1 MGSKKG
7 VIVTVSILAIISGA
21 SFLVW
26 TIPENN
32 ESTFIVTDY
41 GNYLEGVKNIHE
53 VIQESTEIELN
64 KLINGEISSQEYI
77 ESVDITLSQATSQI
91 SEFVTSKPPEEWQSS
106 YISYMDSLRKYNE
119 YLVETK
125 VLADLIDN
133 NADESKINEIMN
145 KLESLKQE
153 SLELAKFSNDA
164 RP

>member
-77 ESVDITLSQATSQI
+77 QSVDITLSQATSQI

-125 VLADLIDN
+125 VLADLLEN
-133 NADESKINEIMN
+133 NADESKINEILN
-145 KLESLKQE
+145 KIESLKQE

>member
-53 VIQESTEIELN
+53 VIQESTDMELN

-125 VLADLIDN
+125 VLADLLEN
-133 NADESKINEIMN
+133 NADESKINEILN
-145 KLESLKQE
+145 KIESLKQE

>member
-53 VIQESTEIELN
+53 VIQESTDMELN

-77 ESVDITLSQATSQI
+77 QSVDITLSQATSQI

-125 VLADLIDN
+125 VLADLLEN
-133 NADESKINEIMN
+133 NADESKINEILN
-145 KLESLKQE
+145 KIQSLKQE

>member
-7 VIVTVSILAIISGA
+7 IIVTVSILAIISGA

>member
-7 VIVTVSILAIISGA
+7 IIVTVSILAIISGA

-106 YISYMDSLRKYNE
+106 YIRYMDSLRKYNE

>member
-41 GNYLEGVKNIHE
+41 ENYLEGVKNIHE
-53 VIQESTEIELN
+53 VIQESTDMELN

-77 ESVDITLSQATSQI
+77 QSVDITLSQATSQI

-125 VLADLIDN
+125 VLADLLEN
-133 NADESKINEIMN
+133 NADESKINEILN
-145 KLESLKQE
+145 KIESLKQE

>member
-41 GNYLEGVKNIHE
+41 GNYLEVVKNIHE
-53 VIQESTEIELN
+53 VIQESTDMELN

-77 ESVDITLSQATSQI
+77 QSVDITLSQATSQI

-125 VLADLIDN
+125 VLADLLEN
-133 NADESKINEIMN
+133 NADESKINEILN
-145 KLESLKQE
+145 KIESLKQE

>member
-53 VIQESTEIELN
+53 VIQESTDMELN

-77 ESVDITLSQATSQI
+77 QSVDITLSQATSQI

-125 VLADLIDN
+125 VLADLLEN
-133 NADESKINEIMN
+133 NADESKINEILN
-145 KLESLKQE
+145 KIESLKQE

>member
-53 VIQESTEIELN
+53 VIQESTDMELN

-77 ESVDITLSQATSQI
+77 QSVDITLSQATSQI

-125 VLADLIDN
+125 VLADLLEN
-133 NADESKINEIMN
+133 NADKSKINEILN
-145 KLESLKQE
+145 KIESLKQE

>member
-53 VIQESTEIELN
+53 VIQESTDMELN

-77 ESVDITLSQATSQI
+77 QSVDITLSQATSQI

-125 VLADLIDN
+125 VLADLLEN
-133 NADESKINEIMN
+133 NADESKINEILN
-145 KLESLKQE
+145 KIELLKQE

>member
-53 VIQESTEIELN
+53 VIQESTDMELN

-77 ESVDITLSQATSQI
+77 QSVDITLSQATSQI

-125 VLADLIDN
+125 VLADLLEN
-133 NADESKINEIMN
+133 NSDESKINEILN
-145 KLESLKQE
+145 KIESLKQE